1 MLNKILSVTVK
12 IAMSVIKKPHTISK
26 NQTVKGICGDI
37 EQNYWSNSNYFFF
50 QWPFQ
55 NLQSNPEYVFKI
67 LLQ

>member
-50 QWPFQ
+50 Q
-55 NLQSNPEYVFKI
+55 
-67 LLQ
+67 